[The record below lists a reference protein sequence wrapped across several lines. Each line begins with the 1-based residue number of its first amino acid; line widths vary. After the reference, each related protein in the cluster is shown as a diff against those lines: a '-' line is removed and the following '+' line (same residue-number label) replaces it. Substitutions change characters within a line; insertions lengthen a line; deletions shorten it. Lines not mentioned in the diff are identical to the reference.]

1 VSKFDWYILTV
12 LFIGAGLP
20 ALYFFYIARLV
31 SNQPILLF
39 LCGVILILVGV
50 HGLDLLVALKT
61 PIADMK
67 PGEVLTEKMMNDL
80 EVNNEVWTYIF
91 PIATAAIGAN
101 LISTAITMN
110 SVPAS
115 DLSRELSQ
123 AQEVSGNLRAVT
135 RAMIFVTVLAF
146 LSSLLYFVASIFRI

>member
-1 VSKFDWYILTV
+1 
-12 LFIGAGLP
+12 
-20 ALYFFYIARLV
+20 
-31 SNQPILLF
+31 
-39 LCGVILILVGV
+39 
-50 HGLDLLVALKT
+50 LLVALKT